1 MSRRL
6 GIEWWLMLA
15 EKRLHALLNRHG
27 IPFYQMADPL
37 GGPDGPRPSLLTVS
51 ELAESHLKRLY
62 DSVFDEFL
70 EGLEPPIPTEKLNRP
85 PLPTARRR
93 VIIFAS
99 HPGGSHERR
108 GCWIGGVGFGQNPLW
123 RTGERPGG
131 LGRLFFPIRRGSSR
145 TSNWSALW
153 GGTFP
158 ARTWTCCA
166 DGKSTCRACKPS
178 TGDTFR
184 WSGYYE
190 NDLNEA
196 KTLDTRLNV
205 FERFSPDLPA
215 GHRAADAVFLA
226 NIDPDL
232 QLRVLRQVRRPKII
246 AADTMNLW
254 IATKPHRLK
263 ALCKE
268 IDILILND
276 GEARQFSGKPSLIQA
291 GRTIRAW
298 GPRFVVVKK
307 GEHGALLF
315 SKSGVYAAPAF
326 PLEEVFDPTGAGR
339 HLCRRVH
346 GLLEPPR
353 QPPRR
358 GVPAPGPFLRHGHGE
373 FHR

>member
-1 MSRRL
+1 MSVVVV
-6 GIEWWLMLA
+6 GSV
-15 EKRLHALLNRHG
+15 ALDSVKT
-27 IPFYQMADPL
+27 PFGERANAL
-37 GGPDGPRPSLLTVS
+37 GGSAVYFSYSARFFTDVKLVGVVGRDFPRAHLDLL
-51 ELAESHLKRLY
+51 
-62 DSVFDEFL
+62 
-70 EGLEPPIPTEKLNRP
+70 
-85 PLPTARRR
+85 RRR
-93 VIIFAS
+93 KIDLS
-99 HPGGSHERR
+99 
-108 GCWIGGVGFGQNPLW
+108 
-123 RTGERPGG
+123 G
-131 LGRLFFPIRRGSSR
+131 LQ
-145 TSNWSALW
+145 TV
-153 GGTFP
+153 
-158 ARTWTCCA
+158 
-166 DGKSTCRACKPS
+166 D
-178 TGDTFR
+178 GDTFR

-326 PLEEVFDPTGAGR
+326 PLEEVFDPTGAGDTFAGGFMGY
-339 HLCRRVH
+339 LN
-346 GLLEPPR
+346 
-353 QPPRR
+353 RR
-358 GVPAPGPFLRHGHGE
+358 GNRLDEASLHQALFYGTVMASFTVEKFSLDRLKTVTPAQIRARLAQL
-373 FHR
+373 HRVSRPTALAPL